1 MVMDMKIFSLGKRV
15 GVGLV
20 LAALA
25 SCTASEYKVVS
36 VETRCLPVDSV
47 WDAAPDSAALALL
60 APYQIDSVMNA
71 VIGQAA
77 VSMDRFRPESPLS
90 NLIADVLRQ
99 SAAGV
104 LGRPADVAIMN
115 IGGIRNVL
123 SQGNVTCGDVFEI
136 LPFENSLC
144 VLTLK
149 GSVLKQV
156 FANMASRGGEGLS
169 GAQLRISAD
178 GKLLDARVGGK
189 PMQDEALYTV
199 STIDF
204 LAEGNDGLTALR
216 QAQQRQCPPNAVL
229 RDVFMDY
236 VKRETAAGR
245 PLTARIEGRIIVEH

>member
-1 MVMDMKIFSLGKRV
+1 MKRILMMVLRNLLMVPYAWIRLCYRAAHVDKYTEEDMYAFLKWIDLHANRGGNVHIDVHGAGNLPEKNGFMFFPNHQ
-15 GVGLV
+15 GLYDV
-20 LAALA
+20 LAIIEA
-25 SCTASEYKVVS
+25 SPRPFSVVAKK
-36 VETRCLPVDSV
+36 E
-47 WDAAPDSAALALL
+47 
-60 APYQIDSVMNA
+60 
-71 VIGQAA
+71 
-77 VSMDRFRPESPLS
+77 
-90 NLIADVLRQ
+90 IA
-99 SAAGV
+99 
-104 LGRPADVAIMN
+104 N
-115 IGGIRNVL
+115 I
-123 SQGNVTCGDVFEI
+123 
-136 LPFENSLC
+136 PF
-144 VLTLK
+144 
-149 GSVLKQV
+149 LKQV

-245 PLTARIEGRIIVEH
+245 PLTARIEGRIIVEY